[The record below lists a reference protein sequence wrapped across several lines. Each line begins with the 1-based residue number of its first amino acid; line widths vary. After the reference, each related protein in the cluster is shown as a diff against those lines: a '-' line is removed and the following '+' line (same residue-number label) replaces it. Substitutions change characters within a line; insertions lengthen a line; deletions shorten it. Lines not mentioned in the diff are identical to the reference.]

1 MYFLFAEKEKYQRKA
16 AQKSNLMALLS
27 HGPPPHGA
35 QSHQVRTFLGL
46 ANALIE
52 ICFDSKSDTF
62 IKSVLKLYFLKLNSI
77 QNILSELGSS
87 RIRCGG
93 KTVIGA
99 NCSLFRGV

>member
-27 HGPPPHGA
+27 HRPPPHGA
-35 QSHQVRTFLGL
+35 QNHQVRTFLGL

-52 ICFDSKSDTF
+52 ICFESKFDTF
-62 IKSVLKLYFLKLNSI
+62 IKSVLKLYFFKLNSI

-93 KTVIGA
+93 KTGTEQMNI
-99 NCSLFRGV
+99 